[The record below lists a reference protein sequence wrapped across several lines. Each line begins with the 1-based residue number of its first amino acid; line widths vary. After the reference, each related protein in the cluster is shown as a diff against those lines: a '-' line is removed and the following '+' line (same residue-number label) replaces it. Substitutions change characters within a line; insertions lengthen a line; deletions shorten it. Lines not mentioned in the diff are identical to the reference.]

1 MKRKI
6 NCGKMLRKSKLFFKN
21 DIICLNNACLNNVCL
36 NGVIMFSYDKSI
48 YQMKVTPTDETRY
61 LYSVSRKLVY
71 LKLKV
76 FEIIIHFYKNDEL
89 CQ

>member
-1 MKRKI
+1 
-6 NCGKMLRKSKLFFKN
+6 
-21 DIICLNNACLNNVCL
+21 
-36 NGVIMFSYDKSI
+36 
-48 YQMKVTPTDETRY
+48 MKVTPTDETRY
-61 LYSVSRKLVY
+61 LYNVSRKLVY